1 MSKQL
6 IVPAGVDATLFR
18 VAPLLMM
25 SPALMSLAVIPWS
38 RSLAARNI
46 NVGLLMIFAFGSINV
61 MAIMLGG
68 WASRNK
74 YAIISA
80 ARVVS
85 QNVAYE
91 IPMLLVVI
99 TMIMVTGTM
108 NLSEIVTQQAGGFWH
123 WNIFRVWINP
133 LMPVTFLIFF
143 TCMLAETNR
152 APFDMAEAESELVA
166 GAYTEYSGMGF
177 GVFFMAEYANIL
189 LGCALATV
197 LFLGGWQSPFG
208 TCWRVAEPPRHPD
221 WVFWFFLK
229 MYFLVF
235 SVVWIR
241 WTFPRTQF
249 YGLLNLSWKILIPV
263 SLVTLILSSAMIKL
277 FHSMKNSLKEIATGF
292 NSLITGMR
300 ITIGQFFKPTVTVQY
315 PHESLKMPERF
326 RGHIELVRDP
336 DDRESH
342 LFRLQAVRARLP
354 ERLHHRRRRQ
364 AGRRQEEV
372 RYPIHPRL
380 HQVQPLR
387 LLCRSLPRRRDPL
400 LARVQPGQH
409 EQRGLHH
416 GPLQAPGR

>member
-1 MSKQL
+1 MTEAITNLVKLLATEPYRLLVFLVGMMAFVGLNAAYLVWVERKGAARFQRRPGPTEVGYAGLLQPIADAVKLMSKQL
-6 IVPAGVDATLFR
+6 IVPAGVDRTLFR

-25 SPALMSLAVIPWS
+25 SPALMSLAVIPWGEN
-38 RSLAARNI
+38 LAARNI
-46 NVGLLMIFAFGSINV
+46 NVGLLMIFSFASINV

-91 IPMLLVVI
+91 IPMLLVAI

-108 NLSEIVTQQAGGFWH
+108 NLNEIVQQQAGAFWH
-123 WNIFRVWINP
+123 WNLFRVWINP
-133 LMPVTFLIFF
+133 LMPVTFLIFY

-208 TCWRVAEPPRHPD
+208 ILSGVI
-221 WVFWFFLK
+221 WFLLK

-263 SLVTLILSSAMIKL
+263 SLLTLILSSAMIKL
-277 FHSMKNSLKEIATGF
+277 FHHA
-292 NSLITGMR
+292 
-300 ITIGQFFKPTVTVQY
+300 
-315 PHESLKMPERF
+315 
-326 RGHIELVRDP
+326 
-336 DDRESH
+336 
-342 LFRLQAVRARLP
+342 
-354 ERLHHRRRRQ
+354 
-364 AGRRQEEV
+364 
-372 RYPIHPRL
+372 
-380 HQVQPLR
+380 
-387 LLCRSLPRRRDPL
+387 
-400 LARVQPGQH
+400 
-409 EQRGLHH
+409 
-416 GPLQAPGR
+416 

>member
-1 MSKQL
+1 MTQTLSSLVKLLATEPYRLLLFLAGMMAFVGLNAAYLVWVERKGAARFQRRPGPTEVGWAGLLQPVADAAKLMSKQL
-6 IVPAGVDATLFR
+6 IVPAGVDTTLFR

-25 SPALMSLAVIPWS
+25 SPVLMSLAVIPWGQ
-38 RSLAARNI
+38 SLAARNI

-68 WASRNK
+68 WSSRNK

-108 NLSEIVTQQAGGFWH
+108 NLNVIVQQQAGAFWH
-123 WNIFRVWINP
+123 WNLFRVWVNP
-133 LMPVTFLIFF
+133 LMPVTFLIFY

-189 LGCALATV
+189 LGCALGTV
-197 LFLGGWQSPFG
+197 LFLGGWQSPIS
-208 TCWRVAEPPRHPD
+208 
-221 WVFWFFLK
+221 VFSGVLWFLVK

-249 YGLLNLSWKILIPV
+249 YGLLNLSWKIVIPV
-263 SLVTLILSSAMIKL
+263 SLFTLIRSVAMMKL
-277 FHSMKNSLKEIATGF
+277 
-292 NSLITGMR
+292 
-300 ITIGQFFKPTVTVQY
+300 V
-315 PHESLKMPERF
+315 
-326 RGHIELVRDP
+326 
-336 DDRESH
+336 
-342 LFRLQAVRARLP
+342 
-354 ERLHHRRRRQ
+354 
-364 AGRRQEEV
+364 
-372 RYPIHPRL
+372 HP
-380 HQVQPLR
+380 
-387 LLCRSLPRRRDPL
+387 
-400 LARVQPGQH
+400 
-409 EQRGLHH
+409 
-416 GPLQAPGR
+416 

>member
-1 MSKQL
+1 MTQAMSNLLKLLATEPYRLLVFLAGMMAFVGLNAAYLVWVERKGAARFQRRPGPTEVGFAGLLQPIADAVKLMSKQL
-6 IVPAGVDATLFR
+6 IVPAGVDRTLFR
-18 VAPLLMM
+18 VAPLLTM
-25 SPALMSLAVIPWS
+25 SPALMSLAVIPWGEN
-38 RSLAARNI
+38 LAARNI

-108 NLSEIVTQQAGGFWH
+108 NLNEIVQQQAGAFWH
-123 WNIFRVWINP
+123 WNLFRVWINP
-133 LMPVTFLIFF
+133 LMPVTFLIFY

-152 APFDMAEAESELVA
+152 APFEMAEAESELVA

-189 LGCALATV
+189 LGCALGTV

-208 TCWRVAEPPRHPD
+208 VLSG
-221 WVFWFFLK
+221 VIWFLLK

-263 SLVTLILSSAMIKL
+263 SLLTLILSSAMIKL
-277 FHSMKNSLKEIATGF
+277 FHHA
-292 NSLITGMR
+292 
-300 ITIGQFFKPTVTVQY
+300 
-315 PHESLKMPERF
+315 
-326 RGHIELVRDP
+326 
-336 DDRESH
+336 
-342 LFRLQAVRARLP
+342 
-354 ERLHHRRRRQ
+354 
-364 AGRRQEEV
+364 
-372 RYPIHPRL
+372 
-380 HQVQPLR
+380 
-387 LLCRSLPRRRDPL
+387 
-400 LARVQPGQH
+400 
-409 EQRGLHH
+409 
-416 GPLQAPGR
+416 